1 MTILLDLTR
10 RLFGDRG
17 ADIAVAIGVVS
28 VILIFIVPIPSPLLD
43 FLMILNLAISL
54 FMILMVLYVR
64 DPLEFSI
71 FPSILLVSTV
81 FGLMLNVASTRLILT
96 QGPSFGGQVVWAFAR
111 FVVGSEGT
119 NGLVTGLIIFIIIV
133 IVQFLVITKGS
144 SRISEVA
151 ARFALDAMPGKQ
163 MAIDAEFGSGAITEE
178 EARKRRR
185 DLEQTSDFYG
195 RMDGASKF
203 ISGSVKAGILITLTN
218 IIGGLIMGGMRGES
232 LLQSLSI
239 YSQLTIGDGLVSQI
253 PTLVVSIA
261 TGLVVTRSGSEASF
275 GSETKSQFSMQP
287 YVYYIGGAFLLLL
300 AFVPG
305 FPWLMLLA
313 LAAASVFLGY
323 HLEKKR
329 KEDEVAAKSQ
339 AEAEEQPNDRDLAPV
354 VPLDA
359 LLIEMGYG
367 LIPLVDQ
374 ERGAELLDRITNIR
388 RETALELGIVVPK
401 IRIIDNI
408 RLESSCYLIKLR
420 GVEIGRG
427 SIQMGSLMAINPG
440 GAEEGVIEG
449 MPTIDPAFGLNAVW
463 ISAEQREQA
472 ERFGYTVVDPPSI
485 MATHLSELVRRNAAQ
500 ILGRQDVQAMLESL
514 KENFAVV
521 VEEARKDFS
530 VGEIQKILQNLL
542 HEQVSVRNLVNILE
556 TVGDFAGVTK
566 DLAYITE
573 KIRQALGRQISL
585 QYGGDD
591 KTLQVTTLA
600 PEWENHII
608 QARLDT
614 ATGPVAALE
623 PQLQELWTQE
633 FSQVLVDVQNRGFLP
648 IILCSEAARVLVR
661 SLCEREGVDVAVLS
675 TLEVVR
681 EVKLEVIARVPFGSV
696 AGSGLGQAAVS

>member
-1 MTILLDLTR
+1 MTSLSALMR
-10 RLFGDRG
+10 RLLGDRG
-17 ADIAVAIGVVS
+17 TDIAVAIGVVS
-28 VILIFIVPIPSPLLD
+28 VILIFIIPIPSPLLD

-54 FMILMVLYVR
+54 FLILMVLYAR

-71 FPSILLVSTV
+71 FPSVLLVGTV

-96 QGPSFGGQVVWAFAR
+96 QGPNFAGQVVRAFAR

-119 NGLVTGLIIFIIIV
+119 NGLVTGLIIFIIII

-178 EARKRRR
+178 EARNRRR
-185 DLEQTSDFYG
+185 TLEQTSDFYG

-203 ISGSVKAGILITLTN
+203 ISGSVKASILITLTN
-218 IIGGLIMGGMRGES
+218 IIGGLIMGARRGES
-232 LLQSLSI
+232 LLQSLNT

-253 PTLVVSIA
+253 PTLIISIA
-261 TGLVVTRSGSEASF
+261 TGLVVTRAGAKASF
-275 GSETKSQFSMQP
+275 GSETKQQFSMQP

-305 FPWLMLLA
+305 FPWLMLVA
-313 LAAASVFLGY
+313 LAAASIFLGY

-329 KEDEVAAKSQ
+329 KADEAEAQRQ
-339 AEAEEQPNDRDLAPV
+339 AEADEKVPADRELAPI
-354 VPLDA
+354 VPLDS
-359 LLIEMGYG
+359 LSIEMGYG

-440 GAEEGVIEG
+440 GAEEGTIEG
-449 MPTIDPAFGLNAVW
+449 MPTVDPAFGLSAIW
-463 ISAEQREQA
+463 ITAEQREQA
-472 ERFGYTVVDPPSI
+472 ERCGYTVVDPPSI

-556 TVGDFAGVTK
+556 TIGDFAGVTK
-566 DLAYITE
+566 DSAYITE

-585 QYGGDD
+585 QYGGDE
-591 KTLQVTTLA
+591 KTLQVITLS
-600 PEWENHII
+600 PEWENAVI

-633 FSQVLVDVQNRGFLP
+633 FSQVVLDVQNRGFLP
-648 IILCSEAARVLVR
+648 IVLCSEAARTLVR

-681 EVKLEVIARVPFGSV
+681 EVKLEVIARVPFGSQQ
-696 AGSGLGQAAVS
+696 AAAVS

>member
-1 MTILLDLTR
+1 MRVILTWARHLLGN
-10 RLFGDRG
+10 LG
-17 ADIAVAIGVVS
+17 ADIAVAVAVVS
-28 VILIFIVPIPSPLLD
+28 ILLVLIVPIPSTLLD

-54 FMILMVLYVR
+54 FLILMVLYSR
-64 DPLEFSI
+64 DPLGFSI
-71 FPSILLVSTV
+71 FPSVLLVCTV

-96 QGPSFGGQVVWAFAR
+96 QGPGFGGQVVRAFAR
-111 FVVGSEGT
+111 FVVGDEGA
-119 NGLVTGLIIFIIIV
+119 NGLVIGLIIFIIIIV
-133 IVQFLVITKGS
+133 VQFLVITKGS

-178 EARKRRR
+178 EARARRR
-185 DLEQTSDFYG
+185 TLEQTSDFYG

-203 ISGSVKAGILITLTN
+203 ISGNVKAGILITLAN
-218 IIGGLIMGGMRGES
+218 LIGGLIIGSMRGES
-232 LLQSLSI
+232 LLQSLNI
-239 YSQLTIGDGLVSQI
+239 YSQLTIGDGLVTQI
-253 PTLVVSIA
+253 PTLVISIA
-261 TGLVVTRSGSEASF
+261 TGLVVTRAGANASF
-275 GSETKSQFSMQP
+275 GVETRQQFGMQP
-287 YVYYIGGAFLLLL
+287 YVYYIGSAFLLLL
-300 AFVPG
+300 ALVPG

-313 LAAASVFLGY
+313 LAATSAFLGY
-323 HLEKKR
+323 HLER
-329 KEDEVAAKSQ
+329 QRRAGEAEAQRQ
-339 AEAEEQPNDRDLAPV
+339 AEKEEVPTNRELAPV

-359 LLIEMGYG
+359 LSIEMGYG
-367 LIPLVDQ
+367 LVPLVDQ

-440 GAEEGVIEG
+440 GAQEGTIEG
-449 MPTIDPAFGLNAVW
+449 MPTIDPAFGLNAIW
-463 ISAEQREQA
+463 INAKQREQA
-472 ERFGYTVVDPPSI
+472 ERYGYTVVDPPSI
-485 MATHLSELVRRNAAQ
+485 MATHLSELVRRNADQ
-500 ILGRQDVQAMLESL
+500 ILGRQDVQAMLDSL
-514 KENFAVV
+514 KEHYAVA

-542 HEQVSVRNLVNILE
+542 HEQVSVRNLVHILE
-556 TVGDFAGVTK
+556 TIGDFAGVTK

-573 KIRQALGRQISL
+573 KIRQSLGRQISL
-585 QYGGDD
+585 QYSGDE
-591 KTLQVTTLA
+591 KTLQVITLA
-600 PEWENHII
+600 PEWENQII

-623 PQLQELWTQE
+623 PQLQDLWTQG
-633 FSQVLVDVQNRGFLP
+633 FSQVVVDVQNRGFLP
-648 IILCSEAARVLVR
+648 IVLCSEAARILLR

-681 EVKLEVIARVPFGSV
+681 EVKLEVIARLPFKGPE
-696 AGSGLGQAAVS
+696 QTAV

>member
-1 MTILLDLTR
+1 MTNLLSWTR
-10 RLFGDRG
+10 RLLGNRG
-17 ADIAVAIGVVS
+17 ADIVVAVGVVS
-28 VILIFIVPIPSPLLD
+28 VILIFIIPIPSVLLD

-54 FMILMVLYVR
+54 FLILMVLYAR

-71 FPSILLVSTV
+71 FPSVLLVSTV
-81 FGLMLNVASTRLILT
+81 FGLMLNVASTRMILT
-96 QGPSFGGQVVWAFAR
+96 QGPNFSGQVVRSFAR
-111 FVVGSEGT
+111 FVVGSEGA
-119 NGLVTGLIIFIIIV
+119 NGLITGLIIFIIII

-178 EARKRRR
+178 EARNRRR
-185 DLEQTSDFYG
+185 TLEQTSDFYG

-218 IIGGLIMGGMRGES
+218 IIGGLIVGSWRGEG
-232 LLQSLSI
+232 LLQSLNI

-253 PTLVVSIA
+253 PILVISIA

-275 GSETKSQFSMQP
+275 GAQTRQQFSMQP
-287 YVYYIGGAFLLLL
+287 YVYYIGGAFLFLL
-300 AFVPG
+300 ALVPG

-313 LAAASVFLGY
+313 LAAASIFLGY
-323 HLEKKR
+323 HLEQKR
-329 KEDEVAAKSQ
+329 KS
-339 AEAEEQPNDRDLAPV
+339 AEAAEQQLADANSEDSESRELAPV

-359 LLIEMGYG
+359 LSIEMGYG

-427 SIQMGSLMAINPG
+427 AIQMGSLLAINPG
-440 GAEEGVIEG
+440 AAEEGAIEG
-449 MPTIDPAFGLNAVW
+449 MPTIDPAFGLSAIW

-472 ERFGYTVVDPPSI
+472 ERCGYTVVDPPSI
-485 MATHLSELVRRNAAQ
+485 MATHLSELVRRNADQ

-514 KENFAVV
+514 KKDFAVV

-530 VGEIQKILQNLL
+530 VGEVQKILQNLL
-542 HEQVSVRNLVNILE
+542 HEQVSVRNLVHILE
-556 TVGDFAGVTK
+556 TIGDFAGVTK

-573 KIRQALGRQISL
+573 KIRQSLGRQISL

-591 KTLQVTTLA
+591 KTLQVITLA
-600 PEWENHII
+600 PEWENHIT

-614 ATGPVAALE
+614 ASGPVAALE
-623 PQLQELWTQE
+623 PKLQGMWTQE
-633 FSQVLVDVQNRGFLP
+633 FSQVVVDVQNRGFLP
-648 IILCSEAARVLVR
+648 IVLCSEAARLLVR
-661 SLCEREGVDVAVLS
+661 TLCEREGVDVAVLS

-681 EVKLEVIARVPFGSV
+681 EVKLEVIARVPFPE
-696 AGSGLGQAAVS
+696 ASGA

>member
-1 MTILLDLTR
+1 MTSLLAFTR
-10 RLFGDRG
+10 KLFGNLG

-28 VILIFIVPIPSPLLD
+28 VILIFIVPIPSFLLD
-43 FLMILNLAISL
+43 FLMILNLAVSL
-54 FMILMVLYVR
+54 FLILTVLYAH

-96 QGPSFGGQVVWAFAR
+96 QGPNFEGQVVRAFAR
-111 FVVGSEGT
+111 FVVGSKGA
-119 NGLVTGLIIFIIIV
+119 NGLVTGLIIFIIII

-178 EARKRRR
+178 EARLRRR
-185 DLEQTSDFYG
+185 TLEQTSDFYG

-218 IIGGLIMGGMRGES
+218 IIGGLIMGGVRGES
-232 LLQSLSI
+232 LLQSLNI

-253 PTLVVSIA
+253 PTLIISIA

-275 GSETKSQFSMQP
+275 GTETKQQFSMHP
-287 YVYYIGGAFLLLL
+287 YVYYIGGVFLILL
-300 AFVPG
+300 ALVPD
-305 FPWLMLLA
+305 FPWLILLA
-313 LAAASVFLGY
+313 LACVSIFLGY
-323 HLEKKR
+323 YLEKKR
-329 KEDEVAAKSQ
+329 KEQAHAQ
-339 AEAEEQPNDRDLAPV
+339 QLAEAEKEAPATRELAPV

-359 LLIEMGYG
+359 LSIEMGYG

-408 RLESSCYLIKLR
+408 RLESSYYLIKLR

-440 GAEEGVIEG
+440 GATEGTIEG
-449 MPTIDPAFGLNAVW
+449 MPTVDPAFGLAAIW
-463 ISAEQREQA
+463 ISAEQREHA
-472 ERFGYTVVDPPSI
+472 ERYGYTVVDPPSI

-514 KENFAVV
+514 KENFSVV

-542 HEQVSVRNLVNILE
+542 QEQVSVRNLVSILE
-556 TVGDFAGVTK
+556 TIGDFAGVTK
-566 DLAYITE
+566 DQAYITE
-573 KIRQALGRQISL
+573 KIRQNLGRQISL

-591 KTLQVTTLA
+591 KTLQVITLA

-608 QARLDT
+608 QSRLDT

-623 PQLQELWTQE
+623 PQLQEMWTQI
-633 FSQVLVDVQNRGFLP
+633 FSKIVVDVQNRAFLP
-648 IILCSEAARVLVR
+648 IVLCSEAARILVR

-675 TLEVVR
+675 TLEVVH
-681 EVKLEVIARVPFGSV
+681 EVKLEVIARVPFEP
-696 AGSGLGQAAVS
+696 

>member
-1 MTILLDLTR
+1 MTGLQTLKHRLL
-10 RLFGDRG
+10 GNRG
-17 ADIAVAIGVVS
+17 ADIAVAVGVVS
-28 VILIFIVPIPSPLLD
+28 IILIFIIPIPSTLLD

-54 FMILMVLYVR
+54 FLILMVLYTH

-71 FPSILLVSTV
+71 FPSVLLVSTV

-96 QGPSFGGQVVWAFAR
+96 DGPGFGGQVVRVFAR
-111 FVVGSEGT
+111 FVVGSEGN
-119 NGLVTGLIIFIIIV
+119 NGLITGLIIFIIII
-133 IVQFLVITKGS
+133 IVQFMVITKGS
-144 SRISEVA
+144 ARISEVA

-178 EARKRRR
+178 EARNRRR
-185 DLEQTSDFYG
+185 ALEQTSDFYG

-218 IIGGLIMGGMRGES
+218 LIGGLIMGGIRGEG
-232 LLQSLSI
+232 LLQSLNI

-253 PTLVVSIA
+253 PTLIISIA

-275 GSETKSQFSMQP
+275 GTETQQQFSMQP
-287 YVYYIGGAFLLLL
+287 YVYYIGGVFLLLL
-300 AFVPG
+300 ALVPG
-305 FPWLMLLA
+305 FPWLMLVA

-323 HLEKKR
+323 HLEKQR
-329 KEDEVAAKSQ
+329 KAKLAAAERL
-339 AEAEEQPNDRDLAPV
+339 AEAEKETPADREIAPV

-359 LLIEMGYG
+359 LSIEMGYG

-408 RLESSCYLIKLR
+408 RLDSNGYLIKLR

-427 SIQMGSLMAINPG
+427 NIQMNSLMAINPG
-440 GAEEGVIEG
+440 GGSENTIEG
-449 MPTIDPAFGLNAVW
+449 MPTVDPAFGLAAIW

-472 ERFGYTVVDPPSI
+472 ETYGYTVVDPPSI
-485 MATHLSELVRRNAAQ
+485 MATHLSELIRRNADQ

-521 VEEARKDFS
+521 IEEARKDFS

-542 HEQVSVRNLVNILE
+542 HEQVSVRNLVHILE
-556 TVGDFAGVTK
+556 TIGDFAGVTK

-573 KIRQALGRQISL
+573 KIRQSLGRQISL

-591 KTLQVTTLA
+591 KTLQVITLA
-600 PEWENHII
+600 PEWENNII

-614 ATGPVAALE
+614 ATGAVPALE
-623 PQLQELWTQE
+623 PQLQALWTQE
-633 FSQVLVDVQNRGFLP
+633 FSQVVVEVQNRGFLP
-648 IILCSEAARVLVR
+648 VVLCSEAARILVR
-661 SLCEREGVDVAVLS
+661 ALCEREGVDVTVLS

-681 EVKLEVIARVPFGSV
+681 EVKLEVIARVPFPAQQHST
-696 AGSGLGQAAVS
+696 AS

>member
-1 MTILLDLTR
+1 MNSALVLLR
-10 RLFGDRG
+10 RVLGGRG
-17 ADIAVAIGVVS
+17 ADISVAFVVIS
-28 VILIFIVPIPSPLLD
+28 VLLILIVPIPSGLLD
-43 FLMILNLAISL
+43 FLMILNLALSL
-54 FMILMVLYVR
+54 FLILMVLYAH

-96 QGPSFGGQVVWAFAR
+96 QGPNFGGQVVRAFAR
-111 FVVGSEGT
+111 FVVGSEGGS
-119 NGLVTGLIIFIIIV
+119 GLITGLIIFIIII

-185 DLEQTSDFYG
+185 ALEQTSDFYG

-203 ISGSVKAGILITLTN
+203 VSGNVKAGILITLAN
-218 IIGGLIMGGMRGES
+218 IIGGLITGRSHGET
-232 LLQSLSI
+232 LLQSLNT

-253 PTLVVSIA
+253 PVLVVSIA
-261 TGLVVTRSGSEASF
+261 TGLVVTRAGSEASF
-275 GSETKSQFSMQP
+275 GIETKKQFSMQP
-287 YVYYIGGAFLLLL
+287 YVFYIGGAFLLFL
-300 AFVPG
+300 ALVPG
-305 FPWLMLLA
+305 FPWFMLLVLA
-313 LAAASVFLGY
+313 LISFFLGY
-323 HLEKKR
+323 RLEVRRKVQEAEAKR
-329 KEDEVAAKSQ
+329 A
-339 AEAEEQPNDRDLAPV
+339 AEAEQDDPGDRELAPI

-359 LLIEMGYG
+359 LSIEMGYG

-408 RLESSCYLIKLR
+408 RLESTCYLIKLR

-427 SIQMGSLMAINPG
+427 SIQMSSLMAINPG
-440 GAEEGVIEG
+440 GAQEGVIEG
-449 MPTIDPAFGLNAVW
+449 MPTVDPAFGLAAIW
-463 ISAEQREQA
+463 ISPQQREQA
-472 ERFGYTVVDPPSI
+472 EYCGYTVVDPPSI
-485 MATHLSELVRRNAAQ
+485 MATHLSELVRRNADL
-500 ILGRQDVQAMLESL
+500 ILGRQDVQVMLETL

-521 VEEARKDFS
+521 VEEARKEFS

-542 HEQVSVRNLVNILE
+542 HEQVSVRNLVSILE
-556 TVGDFAGVTK
+556 TIGDFAGVTK
-566 DLAYITE
+566 DLTYITE

-585 QYGGDD
+585 QYGGDE
-591 KTLQVTTLA
+591 KTLQVITLA
-600 PEWENHII
+600 PEWENQII

-614 ATGPVAALE
+614 ASGPVAALE
-623 PQLQELWTQE
+623 PQLQELWTQG
-633 FSQVLVDVQNRGFLP
+633 FAQIVVDVQNRGFLP
-648 IILCSEAARVLVR
+648 IVLCSEAARVLVR
-661 SLCEREGVDVAVLS
+661 SLCEREGADVAVLS

-681 EVKLEVIARVPFGSV
+681 EVKLEVIARLPLVP
-696 AGSGLGQAAVS
+696 LGAEQQAVS